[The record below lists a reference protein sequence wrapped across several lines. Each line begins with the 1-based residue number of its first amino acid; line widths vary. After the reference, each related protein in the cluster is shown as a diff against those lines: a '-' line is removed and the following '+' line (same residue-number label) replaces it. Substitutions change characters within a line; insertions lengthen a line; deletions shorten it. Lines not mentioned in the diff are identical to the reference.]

1 MDAERSRQGGGAA
14 ASVTGS
20 FRIGS
25 FRYRARERIR
35 VARERLASWRELHDR
50 YARLL
55 WGLHSAWALLSGI
68 AVLVLAHNRYG
79 FLRWVVL
86 FLALTWG
93 STLVFSYLGAIART
107 VVSYL
112 TRVMYQETLFFLLPF
127 YFYSTT
133 FWSWNVLYLA
143 LLASLAVLSCFDL
156 LFDRLLREHRWFAV
170 SFFAFV
176 SFSALQLFLPLTL
189 RWYIEHGLLLAGTIS
204 FVAAV
209 ALVQPWQEWLRP
221 RRLLAFALTLAAI
234 LGALQFLKALI
245 PPVPLRVTRLGVSGT
260 LNPRTLATGPGF
272 DAEVA
277 LDALPRH
284 RLYAVATVFAPRR
297 IPAHVQMRFLLRG
310 KVLRTS
316 RNLDLMAKP
325 GGFRMWDS
333 VRLPAQ
339 HPEGRYRIEV
349 WSAGQILGARDV
361 KVVRR

>member
-1 MDAERSRQGGGAA
+1 
-14 ASVTGS
+14 VTGS
-20 FRIGS
+20 L
-25 FRYRARERIR
+25 RARALERF
-35 VARERLASWRELHDR
+35 RERLSSWHELHGR

-93 STLVFSYLGAIART
+93 STLVFSYLGGIARA
-107 VVSYL
+107 VISYL

-133 FWSWNVLYLA
+133 FWSRNVPYLA

-170 SFFAFV
+170 SFFGFV
-176 SFSALQLFLPLTL
+176 SFSALQLFFPLAL
-189 RWYIEHGLLLAGTIS
+189 RWHIEYGSLLAGVIS
-204 FVAAV
+204 FVAGA

-221 RRLLAFALTLAAI
+221 RRLLVFVLALAAI
-234 LGALQFLKALI
+234 LGALQLLRALI
-245 PPVPLRVTRLGVSGT
+245 PPVPLRVTRLRVSGT
-260 LNPRTLATGPGF
+260 LDPRTLATGPTF
-272 DAEVA
+272 DAEVR
-277 LDALPRH
+277 LDGLPRH

-297 IPAHVQMRFLLRG
+297 IPAHAQMRFLLRG
-310 KVLRTS
+310 KVLRIS
-316 RNLDLMAKP
+316 RYLDLTAKP
-325 GGFRMWDS
+325 DGFRMWDS
-333 VRLPAQ
+333 VRLPAE

-349 WSAGQILGARDV
+349 WSGGQIVGARDILV
-361 KVVRR
+361 GTLTGS

>member
-1 MDAERSRQGGGAA
+1 MRAVGG
-14 ASVTGS
+14 
-20 FRIGS
+20 
-25 FRYRARERIR
+25 
-35 VARERLASWRELHDR
+35 RLASWRLLHYR

-55 WGLHSAWALLSGI
+55 WALHSAWALLSGV

-93 STLVFSYLGAIART
+93 STLVFSYLGGLART

-133 FWSWNVLYLA
+133 FWSWNVLYLT

-176 SFSALQLFLPLTL
+176 SFSALQLFLPLAL
-189 RWYIEHGLLLAGTIS
+189 RWYIEYGSLLAAAIS
-204 FVAAV
+204 SLAAV
-209 ALVQPWQEWLRP
+209 ALVQPWQDWLRP

-245 PPVPLRVTRLGVSGT
+245 PPVPLRVTRLSVSAT
-260 LNPRTLATGPGF
+260 LDPRTLATGPGF
-272 DAEVA
+272 DAEVRI
-277 LDALPRH
+277 DALSRH
-284 RLYAVATVFAPRR
+284 RLYAVATVFAPRQ

-316 RNLDLMAKP
+316 RNLDLTARP

-333 VRLPAQ
+333 VHLPPQ
-339 HPEGRYRIEV
+339 QPEGRYRIEV

-361 KVVRR
+361 QVVRR